1 VTITAPPARPAVAPP
16 PEIDETGGRSAKI
29 IAIVAVAIPTFL
41 ILLVMSGVFRSVQ
54 LVDGFPF
61 VSLDAGFPTLLLANT
76 PTGGDTGAHVLL
88 PQVLRDSLLPSGR
101 ILGWSSAWYTGF
113 PVLYFYFPLP
123 ALGTLLLDGFMPYGV
138 AFKIT
143 SILGLL
149 ALPSAGYALAR
160 SMKFSRVVAG
170 FAGFAAGMFVFMES
184 FSIFGANIKSTLA
197 GEFSFSWSFA
207 LSLLYLAV
215 VIRDTRNGRGFTPL
229 AGVLLGLTAMSHIVT
244 TIVVVVASIPLLARR
259 DGPRVV
265 LPSWILGFALSAFWA
280 LPLAFRT
287 LQGLTTDMGWAPVEG
302 LVGEGSSPG
311 IVSTPLPDELM
322 PILALGI
329 LGIAWTLIRRED
341 VAVLLT
347 LTVIPLLGYIFLPQL
362 GVTKLYNARLLPYWY
377 VGMFLFAGIA
387 IGLVVTRLAR
397 AFPQR
402 SQNLVIISSLA
413 LLILTNVT
421 ALGVQDVP
429 GWVNWNFEGYEGKAD
444 YPEYRALLETVDELP
459 DGRIM
464 WETNADQNKYGTP
477 MALMLLP
484 YFSPGH
490 DTMEGVFF
498 ESSITTPFHFLTA
511 SEVARSPSNAV
522 RGLKYRGLDFPRGI
536 EHMSLLG
543 VDQYIAFTEE
553 SADAATAA
561 GLDVI
566 ATPSPWTIF
575 DLPDTSLVEPLA
587 YRPVVYA
594 GEEDFLDVSLAWF
607 DDVEGMDHIITDE
620 GLASWPQVTAIEDRF
635 LSSSEYGVTG
645 AEVTEIVMD
654 DHQIAFTTTAIGVPH
669 LIKVS
674 YFPNWEV
681 EGADGPFRAT
691 PSLMV
696 VVPTEEQ
703 VTLTFGVT
711 SVEKVGRLLTVVGLL
726 VIGAWFVWRR
736 SPRTGESETDT

>member
-1 VTITAPPARPAVAPP
+1 
-16 PEIDETGGRSAKI
+16 
-29 IAIVAVAIPTFL
+29 
-41 ILLVMSGVFRSVQ
+41 
-54 LVDGFPF
+54 
-61 VSLDAGFPTLLLANT
+61 
-76 PTGGDTGAHVLL
+76 
-88 PQVLRDSLLPSGR
+88 
-101 ILGWSSAWYTGF
+101 
-113 PVLYFYFPLP
+113 
-123 ALGTLLLDGFMPYGV
+123 
-138 AFKIT
+138 
-143 SILGLL
+143 
-149 ALPSAGYALAR
+149 
-160 SMKFSRVVAG
+160 
-170 FAGFAAGMFVFMES
+170 
-184 FSIFGANIKSTLA
+184 
-197 GEFSFSWSFA
+197 
-207 LSLLYLAV
+207 
-215 VIRDTRNGRGFTPL
+215 
-229 AGVLLGLTAMSHIVT
+229 
-244 TIVVVVASIPLLARR
+244 
-259 DGPRVV
+259 
-265 LPSWILGFALSAFWA
+265 
-280 LPLAFRT
+280 
-287 LQGLTTDMGWAPVEG
+287 
-302 LVGEGSSPG
+302 
-311 IVSTPLPDELM
+311 
-322 PILALGI
+322 
-329 LGIAWTLIRRED
+329 
-341 VAVLLT
+341 
-347 LTVIPLLGYIFLPQL
+347 
-362 GVTKLYNARLLPYWY
+362 
-377 VGMFLFAGIA
+377 
-387 IGLVVTRLAR
+387 
-397 AFPQR
+397 
-402 SQNLVIISSLA
+402 
-413 LLILTNVT
+413 
-421 ALGVQDVP
+421 
-429 GWVNWNFEGYEGKAD
+429 
-444 YPEYRALLETVDELP
+444 
-459 DGRIM
+459 
-464 WETNADQNKYGTP
+464 
-477 MALMLLP
+477 
-484 YFSPGH
+484 
-490 DTMEGVFF
+490 
-498 ESSITTPFHFLTA
+498 LTA